1 MPALD
6 ARRNRPANQGHL
18 CQVQQGLQHLDT
30 VAPFPLQ
37 IHHERIAELTNA
49 SLDCSC

>member
-6 ARRNRPANQGHL
+6 ARRNRPANQG
-18 CQVQQGLQHLDT
+18 LQHLDT
-30 VAPFPLQ
+30 AAPSPLE